1 MTQVVEKEKTQK
13 IDPILAEFIPQ
24 ERDENYIARDIDKEV
39 ANICK
44 MPLNKRRPIFFLSE
58 AATGKT
64 SLARN
69 FAFERKLPFLLIE
82 VDASMNF
89 NDLLYKVKLQN
100 ASAIY
105 EPGLLVKMLQSP
117 CVILFDELA
126 SANAELFFKLH
137 ELLQERQ
144 IFVKELNKVFK
155 MHENC
160 YIFAA
165 SNFRNSLYIG
175 NNKLNSALISRFMVK
190 IMDDFSTDE
199 LKKII
204 TFKDTA
210 VRDNVLEFY
219 NKVKEN
225 IKKQSKK
232 YVITIR
238 HLQNIFNML
247 EAGFTPTEALH
258 YGFIDSIAVNNEL
271 GEMKAIRDLAVASIK
286 GYKLDERQVV
296 GSENSY
302 DKM

>member
-1 MTQVVEKEKTQK
+1 MTQVAEKATNSKV
-13 IDPILAEFIPQ
+13 DPLMTEFIPKTK
-24 ERDENYIARDIDKEV
+24 EPNYISREIDKEV

-44 MPLNKRRPIFFLSE
+44 MPLSKRRPIFFLSE

-69 FAFERKLPFLLIE
+69 FAYERKLPFLLIE

-105 EPGLLVKMLQSP
+105 EPGLLIKFLQQP

-137 ELLQERQ
+137 ELLQERS
-144 IFVKELNKVFK
+144 IFVKELNKVFH

-190 IMDDFSTDE
+190 IIDDFSTDE

-204 TFKDTA
+204 TYKDTA
-210 VRDNVLEFY
+210 VRDNVL
-219 NKVKEN
+219 
-225 IKKQSKK
+225 
-232 YVITIR
+232 
-238 HLQNIFNML
+238 
-247 EAGFTPTEALH
+247 
-258 YGFIDSIAVNNEL
+258 
-271 GEMKAIRDLAVASIK
+271 
-286 GYKLDERQVV
+286 
-296 GSENSY
+296 
-302 DKM
+302 